1 VTWGRDTSDMTGGP
15 PEEARPRETTDAR
28 RYKVLANKYLAL
40 HQIEADSKAGFWSG
54 CIVTTVVFLLAHMVG
69 WFGWVFLLVALFFC
83 GSRFKKNDEHD
94 TAKRKAVLRYEQE
107 NAA

>member
-1 VTWGRDTSDMTGGP
+1 
-15 PEEARPRETTDAR
+15 
-28 RYKVLANKYLAL
+28 
-40 HQIEADSKAGFWSG
+40 
-54 CIVTTVVFLLAHMVG
+54 MVG